1 MSNKKNQLDISNLKA
16 LVTMYTKN
24 EYCNELLNTV
34 YNAIM
39 LAENF
44 GVAGRTI
51 LTEGFGKIL
60 EILLKMVDVLDG
72 KGNQDK
78 TKLH

>member
-1 MSNKKNQLDISNLKA
+1 MSNKKKQLDISNFKA

-44 GVAGRTI
+44 GVTGRTI